1 MKLNNE
7 FLKDSHGLLDEKF
20 IVTSYNGQTYLRRKP
35 KSIRMAAGMVEQG
48 ERISAAAALWKAM
61 KAVGLDRA
69 WQMAAE
75 GYGLTAYNMVVKHCQ
90 KAFDGQGFI
99 SDFEKLKLTC
109 GKLQLPDH
117 LVLVHNGRERI
128 DITWDTPPG
137 TYPKVHETDL
147 FVIACMKKA
156 DDFALRIPDIEIFR
170 RKDGHAFLSPEV
182 LPADFPH
189 LFCFFR
195 SEDGKAYSES
205 KYLFINNLKFK

>member
-1 MKLNNE
+1 MILDNK
-7 FLKDSHGLLDEKF
+7 FLKGGHGLLDEKF

-109 GKLQLPDH
+109 LHDALPILTIWFWCITAGSGLISPGIH
-117 LVLVHNGRERI
+117 PRGRIPR
-128 DITWDTPPG
+128 
-137 TYPKVHETDL
+137 
-147 FVIACMKKA
+147 CMK
-156 DDFALRIPDIEIFR
+156 RICS
-170 RKDGHAFLSPEV
+170 LSHV
-182 LPADFPH
+182 
-189 LFCFFR
+189 
-195 SEDGKAYSES
+195 
-205 KYLFINNLKFK
+205 